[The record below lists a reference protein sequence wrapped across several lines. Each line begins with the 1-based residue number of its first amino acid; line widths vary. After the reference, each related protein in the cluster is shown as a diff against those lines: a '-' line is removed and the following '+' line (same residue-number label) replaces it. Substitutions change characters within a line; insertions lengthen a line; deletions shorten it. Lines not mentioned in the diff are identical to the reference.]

1 MTNRI
6 PTPPKAR
13 TVIVGVDTHT
23 HVHVAVAIDSWGIRL
38 GDHAFVADSGDY
50 EALVTWAETHGR
62 IEAFGI
68 EGTGS
73 YGAGLARA
81 VHRAGHHVVEVNRG
95 DRRTRRAAGKS
106 DTIDAE
112 VAARSL
118 LAGQSTA
125 IPKTADGAVEMIRQ
139 LKITRDTA
147 MKARTTAMN
156 TLKRLCCNFRA
167 ATSGWTTFGKH
178 RTGSPIMPSDNP
190 FKWRQ
195 FEPALILQGVRWYLR
210 YALSYRDL
218 EDMMR
223 ERGLCVD
230 HTTIYRWVQR
240 YAPEI
245 DKRCRPFL
253 RRTNDSYRID
263 ETYVRVAGAWT
274 YLYRGVDSNGDT
286 LDFLLRATRD
296 RKAAIAFFRKTLGA
310 AHTTPPRVVT
320 VDKNPAYPVA
330 FEAVRHEGLVRPRS
344 NLRQCK
350 YLNNIIEQDHRFIK
364 RRTRPML
371 GFKRFTTAW
380 RTLRGIEIMHALR
393 KGQARWMAKGD
404 VVGQTQLIHKVFGLA
419 A

>member
-1 MTNRI
+1 M
-6 PTPPKAR
+6 A
-13 TVIVGVDTHT
+13 
-23 HVHVAVAIDSWGIRL
+23 
-38 GDHAFVADSGDY
+38 
-50 EALVTWAETHGR
+50 
-62 IEAFGI
+62 
-68 EGTGS
+68 
-73 YGAGLARA
+73 
-81 VHRAGHHVVEVNRG
+81 
-95 DRRTRRAAGKS
+95 
-106 DTIDAE
+106 
-112 VAARSL
+112 
-118 LAGQSTA
+118 
-125 IPKTADGAVEMIRQ
+125 
-139 LKITRDTA
+139 
-147 MKARTTAMN
+147 TTAEQNEILIQTEDM
-156 TLKRLCCNFRA
+156 TWGVMGDSIGIKVLRMSEEIGQWTALIHQDAGSTFAPHKHLAPADFTYSRGFCCNFGA
-167 ATSGWTTFGKH
+167 ATSGWTVFGKN
-178 RTGSPIMPSDNP
+178 RTGSDIMPSDNP

-195 FEPALILQGVRWYLR
+195 FEPALILRCVRWYLR

-223 ERGLCVD
+223 ERGLRVD

-245 DKRCRPFL
+245 DRRCRPFL

-263 ETYVRVAGAWT
+263 ETYVRVGGAWK

-296 RKAAIAFFRKTLGA
+296 REAAIAFFRKTLGA

-330 FEAVRHEGLVRPRS
+330 FNAVQHEGLIRPRS

-350 YLNNIIEQDHRFIK
+350 YLNNVVEQDHRFIK

-393 KGQARWMAKGD
+393 KGQARWMAKGN
-404 VVGQTQLIHKVFGLA
+404 VVGQAQLIHHVFGVA

>member
-1 MTNRI
+1 MTGLTAPGVLDGPI
-6 PTPPKAR
+6 DGASFLAYVEQILVPTLQPGDMVIADNLAAHKVDGVRHAIEAAGATLRFLPPYSPDFNPIELSFAKLKAIVRKAR
-13 TVIVGVDTHT
+13 CRSIDTLWPLLGACLSRFT
-23 HVHVAVAIDSWGIRL
+23 PTECRNYVHHCG
-38 GDHAFVADSGDY
+38 Y
-50 EALVTWAETHGR
+50 T
-62 IEAFGI
+62 
-68 EGTGS
+68 
-73 YGAGLARA
+73 
-81 VHRAGHHVVEVNRG
+81 
-95 DRRTRRAAGKS
+95 AAKG
-106 DTIDAE
+106 
-112 VAARSL
+112 
-118 LAGQSTA
+118 
-125 IPKTADGAVEMIRQ
+125 
-139 LKITRDTA
+139 
-147 MKARTTAMN
+147 
-156 TLKRLCCNFRA
+156 LCCNFRA

-178 RTGSPIMPSDNP
+178 CTGSPIMPSDNP

-195 FEPALILQGVRWYLR
+195 FEPALILQCVRWYLR

>member
-6 PTPPKAR
+6 TTPPKAR

-38 GDHAFVADSGDY
+38 GDHAFVADSGGY

-81 VHRAGHHVVEVNRG
+81 VHRAGHHVVEVDRG

-156 TLKRLCCNFRA
+156 TLK
-167 ATSGWTTFGKH
+167 
-178 RTGSPIMPSDNP
+178 
-190 FKWRQ
+190 
-195 FEPALILQGVRWYLR
+195 
-210 YALSYRDL
+210 
-218 EDMMR
+218 
-223 ERGLCVD
+223 
-230 HTTIYRWVQR
+230 
-240 YAPEI
+240 
-245 DKRCRPFL
+245 
-253 RRTNDSYRID
+253 
-263 ETYVRVAGAWT
+263 
-274 YLYRGVDSNGDT
+274 
-286 LDFLLRATRD
+286 
-296 RKAAIAFFRKTLGA
+296 
-310 AHTTPPRVVT
+310 
-320 VDKNPAYPVA
+320 
-330 FEAVRHEGLVRPRS
+330 
-344 NLRQCK
+344 
-350 YLNNIIEQDHRFIK
+350 
-364 RRTRPML
+364 
-371 GFKRFTTAW
+371 
-380 RTLRGIEIMHALR
+380 
-393 KGQARWMAKGD
+393 
-404 VVGQTQLIHKVFGLA
+404 
-419 A
+419 